1 MYHCPPFSTLLI
13 IWTVLAGVG
22 PTRAPFSL
30 DTSWKTGELSNLSS
44 YTYHLFIIFS
54 AEAGR
59 WEKVST
65 RPHVSA
71 KIARQGNILTR
82 PHTILQK
89 LDVQIAEDEEGVAQ
103 EEKARDA
110 KLAEAGD
117 KLSEDEKKELE
128 QRVEE
133 LRYYLALA
141 KERRTAL
148 KLTLAE
154 TMLEQSS
161 FEVRDRI

>member
-1 MYHCPPFSTLLI
+1 LEDE
-13 IWTVLAGVG
+13 
-22 PTRAPFSL
+22 RSL
-30 DTSWKTGELSNLSS
+30 DPPSSICRGWKAREDSDLSL
-44 YTYHLFIIFS
+44 IAS
-54 AEAGR
+54 AEVGR
-59 WEKVST
+59 QEKVST
-65 RPHVSA
+65 RPYKSA
-71 KIARQGNILTR
+71 EVTRDILTR
-82 PHTILQK
+82 PRYLLQK
-89 LDVQIAEDEEGVAQ
+89 LDIQIAEDEEGVAQ

-117 KLSEDEKKELE
+117 NLSEDEKKELE

-161 FEVRDRI
+161 FEVHDSS

>member
-1 MYHCPPFSTLLI
+1 MDI
-13 IWTVLAGVG
+13 
-22 PTRAPFSL
+22 
-30 DTSWKTGELSNLSS
+30 
-44 YTYHLFIIFS
+44 
-54 AEAGR
+54 
-59 WEKVST
+59 
-65 RPHVSA
+65 
-71 KIARQGNILTR
+71 
-82 PHTILQK
+82 
-89 LDVQIAEDEEGVAQ
+89 QIAEDEEGVAQ

-110 KLAEAGD
+110 KLAEGGD

-161 FEVRDRI
+161 FEVSHPICLRALSLLSVSIC